1 MSEKIH
7 SDPPQRP
14 SRWRQFSRPDG
25 RTVHVAASPAVADAL
40 RRQLSQETP
49 NYECDLV
56 IHGSPEHLDV
66 IREIHA
72 HNEEK
77 RIALRLTHTDVYEEF
92 EKVHAELD
100 ALSAELSALTDKDV
114 ALDANF
120 SRYGYSAHIRTREV
134 DSSAT
139 SVRSQQDREAERL
152 RGESMKFWKKPV
164 IRQYFHKG
172 LIWRASETTEV
183 ASFELFV
190 DLLYVGIIAINGDR
204 AAEDPTGTALLQFCL
219 TFILSWKLWSELTLI
234 VSWFETDDI
243 LQRLCVLFFLVCLTG
258 YTTNITDAFG
268 STYTAMIA
276 FYLSERLFQAAYFL
290 WTARLL
296 PMIRGMLIGSVI
308 LILVPSALW
317 IGSTRADDSTR
328 LALIWVAIPIDLFCP
343 GIMIAIVRTSERWE
357 GTIIAGIASYLQFYP
372 AVNIEHKTERTN
384 AFVTVVFGY
393 SVVALLYQNQ
403 ASYGI
408 NAFFGKAILG
418 LIQVFT
424 LNMIYFDID
433 SHNLYTHAIR
443 RHYIAFMFWMWLHLL
458 FIMSF
463 VLASGALSK
472 LVLAHDCADADPST
486 LTPAYAQKSEPD
498 IDIGLRW
505 FYCAGLGIAL
515 ACMGGISASHSHKT
529 IGSQRVLKR
538 HRLAI
543 RFAVALILVCL
554 PLAAGLTSLG
564 LLATTTGLVV
574 FVLVVDLWGCTCE
587 HEAFWRADRTCRY
600 SAECMLRRKDIEA
613 MKMGGVVDVEDL
625 ARRDLGAKGVLDLN

>member
-1 MSEKIH
+1 LE
-7 SDPPQRP
+7 
-14 SRWRQFSRPDG
+14 
-25 RTVHVAASPAVADAL
+25 
-40 RRQLSQETP
+40 
-49 NYECDLV
+49 
-56 IHGSPEHLDV
+56 V

-77 RIALRLTHTDVYEEF
+77 RNALRRTHTDAYAEF

-139 SVRSQQDREAERL
+139 PTRSQQDREAERL
-152 RGESMKFWKKPV
+152 RGQSMKFWKKPV

-172 LIWRASETTEV
+172 LIWRASETAEV

-204 AAEDPTGTALLQFCL
+204 AADDPTGTALLQFCI

-258 YTTNITDAFG
+258 YTTNITSAFD

-296 PMIRGMLIGSVI
+296 PMIRGMLVGSVI

-328 LALIWVAIPIDLFCP
+328 LMLIWLAIPIELFGP
-343 GIMIAIVRTSERWE
+343 GIMIAIVRSSERWK
-357 GTIIAGIASYLQFYP
+357 GTIIAGIANYLQFYP
-372 AVNIEHKTERTN
+372 AENIEHKTERTN

-393 SVVALLYQNQ
+393 SVVSLLTYFFHYSIKTRLHMGSMRTPRHPQLTNKPPT
-403 ASYGI
+403 SSS
-408 NAFFGKAILG
+408 FFGKAILG

-424 LNMIYFDID
+424 LNMLYFDID

-443 RHYIAFMFWMWLHLL
+443 RHYIAFTFWIWLHLL

-463 VLASGALSK
+463 VLASGALAK
-472 LVLAHDCADADPST
+472 LVIAHDCGSADPAT
-486 LTPAYAQKSEPD
+486 LTAAYAQKSEPE

-515 ACMGGISASHSHKT
+515 ACMGGISASHKHKE
-529 IGSQRVLKR
+529 IGSQRVRKR

-543 RFAVALILVCL
+543 RFGVAIILVCL
-554 PLAAGLTSLG
+554 PLAAGLNSLK
-564 LLATTTGLVV
+564 LLATTTGLVA
-574 FVLVVDLWGCTCE
+574 FVLMVDLWGCTCE
-587 HEAFWRADRTCRY
+587 HEAFWCGNNRKCRY
-600 SAECMLRRKDIEA
+600 SAECTLQRKDIEA
-613 MKMGGVVDVEDL
+613 MQMGGVVDVEDL
-625 ARRDLGAKGVLDLN
+625 ARRDLGARGVLDLT